1 MAGRHVFFE
10 SCVVSALIASQV
22 AGHAGIFVKAFYRAL
37 GVAHIELFTDQP
49 KGHAVVMALD
59 FHMVVDVD
67 GGLFPF
73 SELVGL
79 IRQRFEGR
87 LVDFVEGRVPAAGQL
102 LKGISANLRE
112 WVGGGIFKEFCL

>member
-1 MAGRHVFFE
+1 
-10 SCVVSALIASQV
+10 
-22 AGHAGIFVKAFYRAL
+22 
-37 GVAHIELFTDQP
+37 
-49 KGHAVVMALD
+49 MALD

-102 LKGISANLRE
+102 LKGAMVELFEQLADAMVELCQTEEALISYA
-112 WVGGGIFKEFCL
+112 